1 MKTMTLEEAIP
12 RIRELPT
19 LPQIVLKIMDT
30 INNPNSSAL
39 DLGEL
44 VSADQSLSATL
55 LRVVNSAYYGFSR
68 RVTSISQAIVLLGF
82 AEVRKLTLAAKTFEA
97 LGIGGSMERRKRL
110 WRHVFATAMAAELI
124 AKQGARG
131 NTGFF
136 EAGLLHDIGRVAM
149 ELLFGDAFEQ
159 SIVLL
164 EERGTVDLCAVE
176 REVFGFDHAQF
187 GGALAEHWRLPPAL
201 REAIQRHHA
210 PHLARLEPGLAH
222 LTALANWL
230 ANSAGFS
237 EIPPR
242 DEQTARLPLVD
253 SLEAL
258 RVPEETTRLLIDT
271 LVESTARLDALL
283 ASVTGSPAG
292 V

>member
-1 MKTMTLEEAIP
+1 MKTISLEEAIP

-19 LPQIVLKIMDT
+19 LSQIVVQIMGT
-30 INNPNSSAL
+30 INNPNSSAV

-44 VSADQSLSATL
+44 VATDQSLSATL

-82 AEVRKLTLAAKTFEA
+82 SEVRKLALAAKTFEA
-97 LGIGGSMERRKRL
+97 LGLGGSMERRQRL
-110 WRHVFATAMAAELI
+110 WRHAFATAMAAEMI
-124 AKQGARG
+124 GKQGTGR
-131 NTGFF
+131 NMGFF

-149 ELLFGDAFEQ
+149 ELLFGEAFEQ
-159 SIVLL
+159 SVSLL
-164 EERGTVDLCAVE
+164 QERHAADLCEVE

-187 GGALAEHWRLPPAL
+187 GGALAEHWGLPAAL

-210 PHLARLEPGLAH
+210 PHLAKLEPGLAH

-237 EIPPR
+237 EIPGDPAA
-242 DEQTARLPLVD
+242 ARPPLLN
-253 SLEAL
+253 SLGEL
-258 RVPEETTRLLIDT
+258 RVPAETTQQLIDT
-271 LVESTARLDALL
+271 LVASTGRLDALL
-283 ASVTGSPAG
+283 ASVTGSAD
-292 V
+292 